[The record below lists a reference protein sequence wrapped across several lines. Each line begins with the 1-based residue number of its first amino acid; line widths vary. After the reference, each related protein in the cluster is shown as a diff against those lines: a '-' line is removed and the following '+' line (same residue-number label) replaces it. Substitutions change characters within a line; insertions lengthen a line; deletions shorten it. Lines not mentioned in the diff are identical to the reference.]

1 MNNRNSKLSVSRAL
15 FMGGVVLAAPVVAH
29 AQQPDLGSVFGQVQ
43 QAANGW
49 IPIIMS
55 AATRLFFLL
64 ASIDFAWSVPGLLR
78 EHDFM
83 GLFQGLIKRLLVI
96 GIFYGILEQ
105 GQNWIPAIVESFVQI
120 GSTATGLPNQL
131 NPTDIMGRGI
141 QIGSDLLTKTHN
153 ANLLTQFGAVLTTMF
168 LVAIVFI
175 SYGIITLHYI
185 VTKLEAIIVMS
196 AGYLFLG
203 FGGSRWTLPYFERY
217 IALAIATGTRLML
230 IYLML
235 GVFQTVA
242 GQWEST
248 MSAWDPSQP
257 IGPMFSEVAAMLLFA
272 FASWMIPKMAASL
285 ASGSLG
291 LGASD
296 LFAVGGAAAAG
307 TLAGATTVAA
317 VAAAPFTGGGSLAA
331 EAGMMG
337 LEASTLTEGA
347 GTVAVGLSA
356 AASAATGAEATPTLT
371 GAGGIPA
378 NVPPPPTDAQMEVGS
393 SPAAPTPDSS
403 TSQTAPAT
411 PVTAAEHGAPVAT
424 AATVTSDATTTEARA
439 KDSGSA
445 AESAAG
451 DDAAHPAK
459 AGSNTGERRAF
470 PAIPDDGAAHIPPP
484 QLRIDREE

>member
-1 MNNRNSKLSVSRAL
+1 MNSRNSKLSVSSAL
-15 FMGGVVLAAPVVAH
+15 WIGGVALAAPVVAH

-78 EHDFM
+78 EPDFM

-120 GSTATGLPNQL
+120 GSTATGLPHQL

-141 QIGSDLLTKTHN
+141 QLGSDLLTKTHN
-153 ANLLTQFGAVLTTMF
+153 ANLLTQFGAVVTTMF
-168 LVAIVFI
+168 LVVIVFI

-235 GVFQTVA
+235 GVFQAVA
-242 GQWEST
+242 GQWEAT

-291 LGASD
+291 LGASE
-296 LFAVGGAAAAG
+296 LSAVGGAAAAG
-307 TLAGATTVAA
+307 TLAGATTLAT
-317 VAAAPFTGGGSLAA
+317 VAAAPFSAGGSLAA

-337 LEASTLTEGA
+337 LEASALAEDANTMADGLNA
-347 GTVAVGLSA
+347 VDVATA
-356 AASAATGAEATPTLT
+356 AEAAPTLA
-371 GAGGIPA
+371 GAAGIPA
-378 NVPPPPTDAQMEVGS
+378 NVPPPPANAPMEVGS
-393 SPAAPTPDSS
+393 SPAAPAPDSS
-403 TSQTAPAT
+403 TSQTASRTPPAA
-411 PVTAAEHGAPVAT
+411 TAQNSTAPVA
-424 AATVTSDATTTEARA
+424 SQ
-439 KDSGSA
+439 SGGTD
-445 AESAAG
+445 E
-451 DDAAHPAK
+451 AAHPPGPGTNK
-459 AGSNTGERRAF
+459 FERRPF
-470 PAIPDDGAAHIPPP
+470 PAVPDDGAAHIPPP

>member
-1 MNNRNSKLSVSRAL
+1 MNNRNRKLVVWGAL
-15 FMGGVVLAAPVVAH
+15 FMGSVVLAAPVVAQ

-131 NPTDIMGRGI
+131 NPTDMMGRGI

-153 ANLLTQFGAVLTTMF
+153 ANLLTQFGAVVTTMF
-168 LVAIVFI
+168 LVVIVFI
-175 SYGIITLHYI
+175 SYGIITLHYV
-185 VTKLEAIIVMS
+185 VTKLESIIVMS

-217 IALAIATGTRLML
+217 IALALSTGTRLML

-235 GVFQTVA
+235 GVFQTVSV
-242 GQWEST
+242 QWEAT

-272 FASWMIPKMAASL
+272 FAAWMIPKMAGSL

-296 LFAVGGAAAAG
+296 VFAVGGAYAAG
-307 TLAGATTVAA
+307 TAAAATTAAA
-317 VAAAPFTGGGSLAA
+317 VA
-331 EAGMMG
+331 
-337 LEASTLTEGA
+337 
-347 GTVAVGLSA
+347 
-356 AASAATGAEATPTLT
+356 
-371 GAGGIPA
+371 
-378 NVPPPPTDAQMEVGS
+378 
-393 SPAAPTPDSS
+393 
-403 TSQTAPAT
+403 
-411 PVTAAEHGAPVAT
+411 
-424 AATVTSDATTTEARA
+424 
-439 KDSGSA
+439 
-445 AESAAG
+445 
-451 DDAAHPAK
+451 
-459 AGSNTGERRAF
+459 
-470 PAIPDDGAAHIPPP
+470 
-484 QLRIDREE
+484 